1 MHDGSLL
8 YLATVVRFS
17 RDLKNEEH
25 QASDDPANARTKN
38 HKPSQ

>member
-17 RDLKNEEH
+17 RDLKNEE